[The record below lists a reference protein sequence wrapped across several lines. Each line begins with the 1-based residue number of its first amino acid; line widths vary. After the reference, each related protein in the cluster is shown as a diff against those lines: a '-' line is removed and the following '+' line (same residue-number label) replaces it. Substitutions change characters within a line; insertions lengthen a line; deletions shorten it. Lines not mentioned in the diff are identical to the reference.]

1 MAKVERLHSVASRL
15 LTYAHKIPIS
25 KTQIFWEKL
34 KEGKIFATKCKNCG
48 KVYYPPQTDC
58 SECLKSEFEWVELGD
73 SAVLQTYT
81 LVEAKPQGFSH
92 YEPYIIAIA
101 TTPENVKIMGW
112 LEKIGP
118 ENIRI
123 GMNLKINTKI
133 VEDGYVT
140 IIFTERI

>member
-1 MAKVERLHSVASRL
+1 MTRVEQLPSMASRL

-25 KTQIFWEKL
+25 KTHIFWEKL
-34 KEGKIFATKCKNCG
+34 KEGKIFATKCKHCG

-58 SECLKSEFEWVELGD
+58 SECLKSEFEWVELSN

-101 TTPENVKIMGW
+101 ITPENVKIMGW
-112 LEKIGP
+112 LEKIRP

-123 GMNLKINTKI
+123 GMNLKTDTKI
-133 VEDGYVT
+133 LQDGYVT
-140 IIFTERI
+140 IIFTE